1 MLNFEEYSSVVIP
14 AFQAFQE
21 NTLKVKRLVPEA
33 VLPAKAN
40 STDAGYDCV
49 AIDSGTITDSYIE
62 YGTGIAVELPEGY
75 HCELFPRS
83 SISKYHLILSNGV
96 GLVDPAYRGELKFR
110 FKICTSPSD
119 VATPYRLYKKG
130 DKIGQI
136 VIRRTYNFP
145 VQEVDI
151 LSETV
156 RGEGGFGSTGV

>member
-1 MLNFEEYSSVVIP
+1 MLNFEEYASVVLP
-14 AFQAFQE
+14 AFTE
-21 NTLKVKRLVPEA
+21 NVLKVKRLVPEA

-49 AIDSGTITDSYIE
+49 AIDDGTLTDSYIE

-83 SISKYHLILSNGV
+83 SISKYHLILANSV
-96 GLVDPAYRGELKFR
+96 GLVDQSFRGELKFR

-119 VATPYRLYKKG
+119 VAKPYRLYKKG

-136 VIRRTYNFP
+136 VIRKTYSFP
-145 VQEVDI
+145 VQEVYV
-151 LSETV
+151 LSETD
-156 RGEGGFGSTGV
+156 RGTGGFGSTGI